1 MIKRR
6 LSISMPLM
14 GKRGMIVSSLLL
26 LVVLTLTL
34 AACASPTS
42 ASIPTITLTPAKT
55 VATTP
60 TLTPKA
66 TPTVAPAP
74 TPTPKATSTVAPA
87 AKPSGPV
94 DAKWIEP
101 QVNGDTV
108 SIPVSEI
115 ERNWNTRFKLQTA
128 DGDIVTMAYI
138 LNGVIYVRAS
148 ICPPCRSLGFTLTG
162 DVLSCDTCGTR
173 FSGSTGDGI
182 SGACVKYP
190 KAAVSYTISDSNVVM
205 SKADIVTAHQNTLKP
220 GWP

>member
-1 MIKRR
+1 MLKRR
-6 LSISMPLM
+6 WLSSIPSRAVIAL
-14 GKRGMIVSSLLL
+14 GISLLL
-26 LVVLTLTL
+26 IPALLL

-42 ASIPTITLTPAKT
+42 ASIPTNTPTPAKT
-55 VATTP
+55 VTP
-60 TLTPKA
+60 VQT
-66 TPTVAPAP
+66 P
-74 TPTPKATSTVAPA
+74 TPTHSS
-87 AKPSGPV
+87 KPSGPV

-115 ERNWNTRFKLQTA
+115 ENNWNTRFKLSTA

-190 KAAVSYTISDSNVVM
+190 KAAVSYTISDGNVVM

-220 GWP
+220 G